1 MLNSNLKNCSVLQ
14 LTKKYYLMNTWPLV
28 SKLLLILDATF
39 ALSFIS
45 SNRILNWI
53 NRSTISFRLSV
64 FSIVSRIAFLHA
76 SKMKLRIRLPRN
88 SVQDFYVMLQ
98 LVNVKESLPMAW
110 DTSSMVSNLAKLES
124 DCTDAIDIESHLK
137 SDEDV
142 SSSSME
148 GEHFFST
155 EITVDICSV
164 EFTDWSI
171 ASDSR
176 PSKPADDSMT
186 FFDR

>member
-1 MLNSNLKNCSVLQ
+1 
-14 LTKKYYLMNTWPLV
+14 
-28 SKLLLILDATF
+28 
-39 ALSFIS
+39 
-45 SNRILNWI
+45 
-53 NRSTISFRLSV
+53 
-64 FSIVSRIAFLHA
+64 
-76 SKMKLRIRLPRN
+76 
-88 SVQDFYVMLQ
+88 
-98 LVNVKESLPMAW
+98 MAW

-164 EFTDWSI
+164 EFSH
-171 ASDSR
+171 
-176 PSKPADDSMT
+176 
-186 FFDR
+186 